1 MPSLVIRVGMN
12 IVSQKKWLNPRLL
25 YKMHTANTYRMH
37 LRNDYFLEAKK
48 VTNLVPVRNMV
59 EIGKVENAQTR

>member
-1 MPSLVIRVGMN
+1 
-12 IVSQKKWLNPRLL
+12 
-25 YKMHTANTYRMH
+25 MHTANTYRMH